1 MTDLQKHYLAARKC
15 GQTGHYK
22 ALRTV
27 AENTGLDPETVGRCL
42 DRAREA
48 DAVDERRARKTRK
61 RKAAA

>member
-1 MTDLQKHYLAARKC
+1 MTDLQKHYLAARKG

-48 DAVDERRARKTRK
+48 DAMDARRARRNKNRK
-61 RKAAA
+61 EA